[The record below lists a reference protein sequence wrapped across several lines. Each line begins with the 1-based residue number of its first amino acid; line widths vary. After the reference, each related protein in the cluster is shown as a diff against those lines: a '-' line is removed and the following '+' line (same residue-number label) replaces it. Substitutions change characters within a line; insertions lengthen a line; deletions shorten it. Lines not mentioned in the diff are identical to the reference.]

1 MGGSVVVVL
10 VLVVLDVELVEV
22 LLVEDVLVEVVHT
35 RLVVVLVAWMSASRS
50 GNRSR
55 SAAVISS

>member
-1 MGGSVVVVL
+1 MVVL

-22 LLVEDVLVEVVHT
+22 LLVDDVLVEVVHT

-55 SAAVISS
+55 SSVVILS